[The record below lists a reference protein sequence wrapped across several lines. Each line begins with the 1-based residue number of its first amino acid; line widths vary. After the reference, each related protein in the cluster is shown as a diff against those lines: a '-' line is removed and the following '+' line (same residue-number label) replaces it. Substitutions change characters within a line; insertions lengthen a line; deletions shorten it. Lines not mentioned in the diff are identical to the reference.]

1 MKKNLFV
8 WILLGI
14 VCVSCGYEDSMPQ
27 PSSDSKIISL
37 FSRGTPVPDTSDKIP
52 ERTFQEKDSIGLY
65 LVRSTAS
72 LEEERYAE
80 NALFVW
86 QGNKFVA
93 ETKLF
98 YPDDQTSLNF
108 LAYYPYRSE
117 GIATG
122 SSLLPV
128 KVAADQRSEKEFLRS
143 DFMTAYKKSVEP
155 SQESVNLVF
164 FHRLSRL
171 DIAVKPGKEY
181 NMESLKNADI
191 TVVMKDVYTSCLYHE
206 EKKEFT
212 TLARL
217 SDVSPYT
224 DIVATEDSLSGWS
237 FIMIPQTIAAGKSF
251 IEVLID
257 GKSYSFTY
265 EADRTFVADKRVK
278 LTLTLESEKDL
289 GITETDISDWS
300 ESVYE
305 EGDLKPKPTPKV
317 EIEAMDFNRSAIWHI
332 VSPKQE
338 LLGVV
343 CREYLCSEELKSV
356 AITYYAAVDG
366 TPDYTEGEVL
376 YLMEEAGKSGGG
388 KITWQEDENRFEYT
402 PAERAPLTAFYISP
416 NGEITTD
423 AKEGVFFTLS
433 PELVKDVDENEYGVV
448 KVGKQCWM
456 TSNLRTSSFRD
467 GTLLTEVTDK
477 FPEGKTPAPA
487 YRLHASGEFSE
498 YGFYYNGLVVAG
510 DIAPAGWKV
519 AASTDWVTLRNYT
532 INALPLKDADS
543 WTDDSGNESGITV
556 LPDGYIDSEG
566 GIKINVK
573 NTAVEQAA
581 YFLCTDDSY
590 YISLGTG
597 EGLRRGTVGTE
608 VYGAHI
614 RCLKE

>member
-14 VCVSCGYEDSMPQ
+14 VCVSCGYEDSIPQ

-37 FSRGTPVPDTSDKIP
+37 FSRGTPVPDTFDKIP
-52 ERTFQEKDSIGLY
+52 ERTFQENDSIGLY
-65 LVRSTAS
+65 LVPSASS

-98 YPDDQTSLNF
+98 YPDDQTSLDF

-117 GIATG
+117 SIATG

-128 KVAADQRSEKEFLRS
+128 KVAADQRSGKEFLRS
-143 DFMTAYKKSVEP
+143 DFMTAYKRSVQP

-171 DIAVKPGKEY
+171 DLAIKPGREY
-181 NMESLKNADI
+181 DMESLKKADI

-212 TLARL
+212 AFAEA

-224 DIVATEDSLSGWS
+224 DIVATEDSLAGWS
-237 FIMIPQTIAAGKSF
+237 VIMIPQTIAAGKSF
-251 IEVLID
+251 IEVLVD
-257 GKSYSFTY
+257 GKNYSFTY

-289 GITETDISDWS
+289 EITETDISDWS

-305 EGDLKPKPTPKV
+305 EGDLKSKPTPKV
-317 EIEAMDFNRSAIWHI
+317 EIEAMDFSRSAIWHI

-343 CREYLCSEELKSV
+343 CREYLCSEELRSV
-356 AITYYAAVDG
+356 AVTYYTAVDG

-376 YLMEEAGKSGGG
+376 YLIEGADKSGGG
-388 KITWQEDENRFEYT
+388 KITWQENENTFDYT
-402 PAERAPLTAFYISP
+402 PVDRVPMTAFYITSD
-416 NGEITTD
+416 GQITTD
-423 AKEGVFFTLS
+423 ATEGVFFTLS
-433 PELVKDVDENEYGVV
+433 AELVKDVDDNEYGVV

-456 TSNLRTSSFRD
+456 TSNLRVTSFRD
-467 GTLLTEVTDK
+467 GTLLTEVTGK
-477 FPEGKTPAPA
+477 FPEGKAPA
-487 YRLHASGEFSE
+487 YRLHDSGEFSE
-498 YGFYYNGLVVAG
+498 YGFYYNGPIVAG
-510 DIAPAGWKV
+510 DIAPVGWKV
-519 AASTDWVTLRNYT
+519 SASTDWVTLRNYS
-532 INALPLKDADS
+532 INALSLKDADS
-543 WTDDSGNESGITV
+543 WTDDSGNESGVTV

-573 NTAVEQAA
+573 NTDVEQAA

-597 EGLRRGTVGTE
+597 EGLRRGTVGNE
-608 VYGAHI
+608 VYGANI